1 MTVAQTKKAFL
12 KAIRD
17 NVVARA
23 SQKGVVM
30 TKECLDEI
38 VLQQATDAL
47 CGDTAG
53 VLNERLDQLLDM
65 C

>member
-1 MTVAQTKKAFL
+1 MTVSQTRRAFL

-17 NVVARA
+17 NVRARA
-23 SQKGVVM
+23 AKKGIRLS
-30 TKECLDEI
+30 KEAMDDI
-38 VLQQATDAL
+38 VISQATDAL
-47 CGDTAG
+47 CGDSAR

>member
-17 NVVARA
+17 NVKSRA
-23 SQKGVVM
+23 AKKGIRLS
-30 TKECLDEI
+30 KEYLDDI
-38 VLQQATDAL
+38 VISQATDAL
-47 CGDTAG
+47 CGDTAQ

>member
-1 MTVAQTKKAFL
+1 MTIAQTRRAFL

-17 NVVARA
+17 NVRARA
-23 SQKGVVM
+23 AKKGIRLS
-30 TKECLDEI
+30 KEYLDDI
-38 VLQQATDAL
+38 VISQATDAL
-47 CGDTAG
+47 CGDTDR

>member
-1 MTVAQTKKAFL
+1 MTVAQTRRAFL

-17 NVVARA
+17 NVKSRA
-23 SQKGVVM
+23 AKKGIRLS
-30 TKECLDEI
+30 KEYLDEI
-38 VLQQATDAL
+38 VISQATDAL
-47 CGDTAG
+47 CGDTAQ

>member
-1 MTVAQTKKAFL
+1 MTIAQTRRAFL
-12 KAIRD
+12 KAVRETVI
-17 NVVARA
+17 ARA
-23 SQKGVVM
+23 DQKGVVM

-47 CGDTAG
+47 CGDSAKT
-53 VLNERLDQLLDM
+53 LKIRLDQLLDM